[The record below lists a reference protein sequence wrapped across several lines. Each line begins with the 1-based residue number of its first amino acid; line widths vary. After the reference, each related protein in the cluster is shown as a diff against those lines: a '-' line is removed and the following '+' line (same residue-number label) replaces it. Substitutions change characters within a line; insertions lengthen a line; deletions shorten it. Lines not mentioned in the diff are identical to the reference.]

1 MQETSLHAELKQ
13 LYAAGDPER
22 MEVSLNGYLIDAVI
36 DDLLIEVQTG
46 NFTAL
51 KPKLG
56 NLLVD
61 HRVRVVHPI
70 AQEKWIVKLPAEGEL
85 PISRRKSPKRGRME
99 EIFREL
105 VRIHPFLQNENFS
118 LEILL
123 TKEEEIR
130 RDDGLGSWRRGGWS
144 IIDRRLLDIV
154 GNIVMTG
161 PEDYRIFL
169 PDELPVR
176 FTSKDLAKTGK
187 LPRYLAQKALY
198 CLHQLNLV
206 ERVDRRG
213 RAHIYR
219 RLI

>member
-169 PDELPVR
+169 PDELPER